1 MVAGMR
7 SRLPVPELRNCI
19 AWHRTL
25 RSRSHARQAA
35 RVPAQ
40 VAFAPSGL
48 PVRKRSGLM
57 VPALKERRYSV
68 IEVVDFSKAYDSTVA
83 VRGISFHVAPGQ
95 VLGLVGPNGA
105 GKTTT
110 LRALTG
116 IIPSS
121 GGQLRI
127 AGFDL
132 DRDPLEV
139 KRRTAYVPD
148 DPQLFHDLTV
158 QQHLTFVASV
168 YGVDDPSDKIA
179 SLLQEFDLDFKR
191 RTRAADLSR
200 GMRQK
205 LAICCAYLHDPL
217 ALLLDE
223 PMTGLDPRGIR
234 VLKQSIVQRAEQGA
248 AVVISSHLLAMVEDI
263 CSHVLILDVGQQRFF
278 GTIGE
283 LRSVFA
289 DSRDDAS
296 LEDVFFRAI
305 ANPLPAKELSHS
317 GTATVPFG

>member
-1 MVAGMR
+1 M
-7 SRLPVPELRNCI
+7 
-19 AWHRTL
+19 
-25 RSRSHARQAA
+25 
-35 RVPAQ
+35 
-40 VAFAPSGL
+40 
-48 PVRKRSGLM
+48 
-57 VPALKERRYSV
+57 
-68 IEVVDFSKAYDSTVA
+68 IEVIKFCKAYDATVA
-83 VRGISFHVAPGQ
+83 VADLSFQVSKGD

-121 GGQLRI
+121 GGQLRV

-132 DRDPLEV
+132 DETPLEV

-158 QQHLTFVASV
+158 EQHLAFVASV
-168 YGVDDPSDKIA
+168 YGVENHVDRIG
-179 SLLQEFDLDFKR
+179 SLLKQFDLQQKH

-234 VLKQSIVQRAEQGA
+234 MLKQSIVERARNGS
-248 AVVISSHLLAMVEDI
+248 AVIISSHLLAMVEDI
-263 CSHVLILDVGQQRFF
+263 CSHVLILDVGRQRFC
-278 GTIGE
+278 GTIAE
-283 LRSVFA
+283 LRAMFA
-289 DSRDDAS
+289 DSRNDAT
-296 LEDVFFRAI
+296 LEDVFFRAVGQS
-305 ANPLPAKELSHS
+305 LPFPAELTDAEP
-317 GTATVPFG
+317 GVAIG

>member
-1 MVAGMR
+1 M
-7 SRLPVPELRNCI
+7 
-19 AWHRTL
+19 
-25 RSRSHARQAA
+25 
-35 RVPAQ
+35 
-40 VAFAPSGL
+40 
-48 PVRKRSGLM
+48 
-57 VPALKERRYSV
+57 
-68 IEVVDFSKAYDSTVA
+68 IEVVNFCKAYDSTVA
-83 VRGISFHVAPGQ
+83 VTGLSFHVAAGQ

-121 GGQLRI
+121 GGQLRV

-132 DRDPLEV
+132 DDAPLEA
-139 KRRTAYVPD
+139 KRRSAYVPD

-158 QQHLTFVASV
+158 EQHLAFSASV
-168 YGVDDPSDKIA
+168 YGVEEPDARIA
-179 SLLQEFDLDFKR
+179 RLLEQFDLEFKR
-191 RTRAADLSR
+191 HTRASDLSR

-234 VLKQSIVQRAEQGA
+234 VLKQSIVERAEQGA
-248 AVVISSHLLAMVEDI
+248 AIVISSHLLAMVEDI
-263 CSHVLILDVGQQRFF
+263 CTHVLILDVGQQHFS
-278 GTIGE
+278 GTLGH
-283 LRSVFA
+283 LRALYA
-289 DSRDDAS
+289 DSRDDAT

-305 ANPLPAKELSHS
+305 AHTRKATELSDLDAQS
-317 GTATVPFG
+317 VPVG